1 MLELEAQGAHLWSA
15 VEAQQFAPF
24 SRRVIPQGLD
34 RPEPAQRH
42 EGQKQKDAGETVKA
56 SWQTKVSG
64 RVPQQPADQ
73 GAPAAPAGRR
83 LSECR
88 AHSQSAEWP
97 PPVAQGSPPA
107 APSLRSRRVP
117 SARHNRSQPARS
129 WCWAPTVVRRS
140 VKAAH
145 ALRYS
150 PPPDRKKP
158 QRHSRLDWSPLARHR
173 QGVFFNR
180 RADPSLAHPLLNGVE
195 LQSQRVGDLCRS
207 GATRKAFLDL
217 THHSLHQHRWTAR
230 HALSVE
236 SLRAL
241 LAVDLHR
248 PLDTDRRHP
257 KGADDVP
264 LLDMAGDAE
273 LAGDHAKGGDV
284 SLGLAEHRHVAVEI
298 GDLAVLP
305 PEGQLVRDVGD
316 PIGENG

>member
-15 VEAQQFAPF
+15 IKAQQFAPF
-24 SRRVIPQGLD
+24 SRRLITQGLD

-42 EGQKQKDAGETVKA
+42 EGQKQKDAGKTVKA
-56 SWQTKVSG
+56 RWQAKVPG

-73 GAPAAPAGRR
+73 ERRQRQQDAAF
-83 LSECR
+83 SECR
-88 AHSQSAEWP
+88 EHSQSAEWP

-117 SARHNRSQPARS
+117 SARHNRSLPARS
-129 WCWAPTVVRRS
+129 WCWVVRRS

-145 ALRYS
+145 ALRWS
-150 PPPDRKKP
+150 PPPNWKKP
-158 QRHSRLDWSPLARHR
+158 QRHSRLDWSSLARHR

-195 LQSQRVGDLCRS
+195 LQSQRVGDLSRS
-207 GATRKAFLDL
+207 GAVRKALLDL
-217 THHSLHQHRWTAR
+217 THHSFHQHRRTTR
-230 HALSVE
+230 HARSVE
-236 SLRAL
+236 SLRTL
-241 LAVDLHR
+241 LPVDLHR

-257 KGADDVP
+257 KGADDVA

-284 SLGLAEHRHVAVEI
+284 RLGMAEHRHVAVEI

-305 PEGQLVRDVGD
+305 PEGQLVRDVRD